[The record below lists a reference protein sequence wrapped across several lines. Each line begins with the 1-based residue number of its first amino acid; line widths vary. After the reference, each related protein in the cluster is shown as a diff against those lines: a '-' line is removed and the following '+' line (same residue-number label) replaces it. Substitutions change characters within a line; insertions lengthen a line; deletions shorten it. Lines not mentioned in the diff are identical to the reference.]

1 VASLLTS
8 GTTGHVAPPLS
19 NAFLPAAAPEKEDR
33 SRAIRARRQ
42 NLQNPY
48 KAQQDDAPGK
58 IYRNVLTQHKKQLH
72 MKTT

>member
-19 NAFLPAAAPEKEDR
+19 NAFLPTVAPEKEDR
-33 SRAIRARRQ
+33 SRAIRTRRK
-42 NLQNPY
+42 NLHNPY

-58 IYRNVLTQHKKQLH
+58 IYRNLHTQHNKQVHL
-72 MKTT
+72 KTT